1 MSSFD
6 DSADRTLEPLRTNR
20 VSKAVFGFASTIGD
34 FSILWHIIGFTRAI
48 GSVERFHQA
57 LALSITLGV
66 ESLIVNQGLKRLFR
80 RERPTTSGDHRF
92 EVRTPSTSSFPSGH
106 ASSATVAA
114 IILTSFTGMP
124 SAIVWVCAAAIVA
137 LSRVIVRIH
146 HASDIVGGIV
156 TGAILGAAALPIVH
170 SVLG

>member
-1 MSSFD
+1 MTSFD
-6 DSADRTLEPLRTNR
+6 DSADRILEPLRANR
-20 VSKAVFGFASTIGD
+20 FSKTVFGFASTIGD

-66 ESLIVNQGLKRLFR
+66 ESLIVNQGIKRLFR

-114 IILTSFTGMP
+114 ILLTSFTGMP
-124 SAIVWVCAAAIVA
+124 WAVLWIGAAAIVA

-146 HASDIVGGIV
+146 HASDIFGGIV
-156 TGAILGAAALPIVH
+156 TGAILGSAALPIVH
-170 SVLG
+170 SIVG